1 MNEVDWLS
9 CTDPQ
14 AMLAFLRDSGKL
26 SGRKARLFA
35 AACCRRIW
43 HLLTDERS
51 RRAVEVAEGFADGR
65 GSREELEAAQMGA
78 EAASTLLGNYA
89 ECVYMYV
96 EYGDNT
102 ADEVWRA
109 ATA

>member
-14 AMLAFLRDSGKL
+14 AMLAFLRASGKL
-26 SGRKARLFA
+26 SERKARLFA

-51 RRAVEVAEGFADGR
+51 REAVERYADGL
-65 GSREELEAAQMGA
+65 GTNEELGIAYQTADTVALEELGISYETAHAA
-78 EAASTLLGNYA
+78 EAATYA
-89 ECVYMYV
+89 
-96 EYGDNT
+96 
-102 ADEVWRA
+102 A
-109 ATA
+109 AP